1 MERTDPGA
9 PPPSPVP
16 FSTTREWH
24 RELVRVFVRAGA
36 SLVVVLTVYYLLPLD
51 HDVTA
56 AWGVAV
62 AVGLVAIGVVVVIQL
77 RRIITSEHP
86 VQRAIE
92 ALALSIPLFV
102 VLFAGVY
109 LVFAHEDPGAF
120 SQGLSHTGSLYFT
133 ITVLSTTGFG
143 DITAVSDTA
152 RLIVSAQMVI
162 DLILIGLVIKTI
174 MAAVRL
180 GMQRRFGTDDVIGSG
195 RFAAAGGTSDGPPPS
210 PNR

>member
-1 MERTDPGA
+1 MEPTGRVTA
-9 PPPSPVP
+9 SPPTMP
-16 FSTTREWH
+16 FATTHEWH
-24 RELVRVFVRAGA
+24 RELVRVFLRAGA
-36 SLVVVLTVYYLLPLD
+36 SLIVILSVYYLLPLD
-51 HDVTA
+51 QDVTT

-62 AVGLVAIGVVVVIQL
+62 VAGLVVVGIVVVIQL

-102 VLFAGVY
+102 VMFASIY

-120 SQGLSHTGSLYFT
+120 SQALNHTGSLYFT

-143 DITAVSDTA
+143 DITPVSDTA

-180 GMQRRFGTDDVIGSG
+180 GMQRRFGTDDVVGSG
-195 RFAAAGGTSDGPPPS
+195 RLAPNDHDSGDPSSDPAD
-210 PNR
+210 

>member
-1 MERTDPGA
+1 M
-9 PPPSPVP
+9 
-16 FSTTREWH
+16 
-24 RELVRVFVRAGA
+24 
-36 SLVVVLTVYYLLPLD
+36 VLAVYYLLPLD
-51 HDVTA
+51 HDVTT

-62 AVGLVAIGVVVVIQL
+62 AAGLVVVGIVVVVQL

-102 VLFAGVY
+102 VVFASIY

-120 SQGLSHTGSLYFT
+120 SQGLNHTGSLYFT

-143 DITAVSDTA
+143 DITPVSDTA

-180 GMQRRFGTDDVIGSG
+180 GMQRRFGTDDVLGSG
-195 RFAAAGGTSDGPPPS
+195 RLAPVDERLGWPVVGSDRLTGRRVWARWGFTPPATALPWLNPGDFAS
-210 PNR
+210 

>member
-1 MERTDPGA
+1 MEPTGRVTSS
-9 PPPSPVP
+9 PPTMP
-16 FSTTREWH
+16 FATTREWH
-24 RELVRVFVRAGA
+24 RELARVFMRAGA
-36 SLVVVLTVYYLLPLD
+36 SLVVVLAVFYLLPLD

-62 AVGLVAIGVVVVIQL
+62 AAGLMAIGVVVVIQL

-102 VLFAGVY
+102 VVFASIYV
-109 LVFAHEDPGAF
+109 VFAHQNPGAF
-120 SQGLSHTGSLYFT
+120 SEGLSHTGSLYFT

-143 DITAVSDTA
+143 DITPVSDTA

-180 GMQRRFGTDDVIGSG
+180 GMQRRFGTDDVLGSG
-195 RFAAAGGTSDGPPPS
+195 RLAPADHDSSDPS
-210 PNR
+210 SHPTD